1 VRRKA
6 RTLYAEDKEFWPDSL
21 PLTLAAAD
29 KLWTSY
35 PERMGATAQ
44 SAGRAAAP
52 DSITQ
57 RRRTRLGDGSA
68 SRGCGHARASLA

>member
-1 VRRKA
+1 MRHKA

-21 PLTLAAAD
+21 PLTFAAAD

-52 DSITQ
+52 ESIIQ
-57 RRRTRLGDGSA
+57 RLLTPLGD
-68 SRGCGHARASLA
+68 ARFPAM